1 MFNDY
6 FSNVVRRLN
15 IEGYKN
21 EYCFSPDLVNISNII
36 EKFKNHP
43 SIQKIKINVKVE
55 ATFHFKN
62 VSVSEMMK
70 QINSLDK
77 RKTTTFNNI
86 PTRILVENSDIIS
99 PFITDI
105 YNKSKSKSEFP
116 NSLKLADI
124 TPAHKNEEKI
134 LEKNYRPIRILP
146 PISKVFERNMHKQI
160 NAYVDK
166 HLSPF
171 LFGFRKGFST
181 QQCLLVMLEKW
192 HKALDKNKYAGAL
205 LTDLSKAFDC
215 LNHEL
220 LIAKLEVYGFDRDS
234 LTYIYSYLSNRKRTK
249 INRSFSDWADI
260 ISSVPQGSI
269 PGPL

>member
-15 IEGYKN
+15 IKCYIN
-21 EYCFSPDLVNISNII
+21 EYCFSPDLDNISNIN
-36 EKFKNHP
+36 EKFMNNP

-105 YNKSKSKSEFP
+105 YNESKSK
-116 NSLKLADI
+116 
-124 TPAHKNEEKI
+124 
-134 LEKNYRPIRILP
+134 
-146 PISKVFERNMHKQI
+146 
-160 NAYVDK
+160 
-166 HLSPF
+166 
-171 LFGFRKGFST
+171 
-181 QQCLLVMLEKW
+181 
-192 HKALDKNKYAGAL
+192 L
-205 LTDLSKAFDC
+205 LT
-215 LNHEL
+215 
-220 LIAKLEVYGFDRDS
+220 Y
-234 LTYIYSYLSNRKRTK
+234 
-249 INRSFSDWADI
+249 
-260 ISSVPQGSI
+260 
-269 PGPL
+269 